1 MRDLPRTCWWTL
13 GGMMMGRMV
22 MGERWSKSTSG
33 VKLTPNLAARF

>member
-13 GGMMMGRMV
+13 GGMMLGRMV
-22 MGERWSKSTSG
+22 GERWSKSTSG